1 MIAGNNSH
9 HNIRYGLHF
18 MFSNNDSYT
27 DNIFKENGAGVAVMY
42 SHHVLMLGNTFDLN
56 WGPNAYGILLKE
68 ISDGQIMRNRFIR
81 NTVAILMESSNRIQV
96 SQNTFQGN
104 GWSLRIQASCNENTV
119 FHNNFTGNT
128 FDVATNG
135 TLMLNKFQYNYWDK
149 YEGYDINRDDIGDIP
164 YHPVSLYSMVIEQ
177 NPQALVLLRSFMVS
191 LLDRAEKAIPSLT
204 PEHMMDEKTFNE
216 EDSTMI
222 SIQHVNKKFRKLQA
236 LNDISAT
243 FKKGQVISLIG
254 PNGSGKTTLIKSIL
268 GLVKPDNGTILF
280 DGTPI
285 QDSVAYRRQIGYM
298 PQIGRYPDNMKIG
311 QLFAMIRNLRK
322 DVKEVDE
329 ELYYRFQLDT
339 LLDKTMR
346 SLSGGTRQ
354 KVSAALAFLF
364 NADVLI
370 LDEPTAGLDPVS
382 AEILKEKIIAEKEK
396 GKLILITSHV
406 LSDLE
411 DLTTDVLYLQEGK
424 LVFLKTIGELYLE
437 TGEEKLAKAIAWLMK
452 HGLQKKEF
460 SYIKLAK

>member
-1 MIAGNNSH
+1 MKRNLFLLFLLVCSWAEARTLEVGPQQVITSLRKAVDLAQPGDTILLHKGRYREGNIIINKSIRLIGLNNPVLEGEKKYEILTVSGRGVIIKGIHFRQSGYSSMHDFASINLVDAQYCILENNIIEESYFAIHVANANNCIIRNNRITGIPKTEQTSGNGIHLWKCNDMVVEGNEISGHRDGIYFEFVTHSMIAENNSH

-81 NTVAILMESSNRIQV
+81 NTVAILMESSNRIKV
-96 SQNTFQGN
+96 SQNTFQAN

-204 PEHMMDEKTFNE
+204 PEHMMDEKPL
-216 EDSTMI
+216 MRR
-222 SIQHVNKKFRKLQA
+222 IQL
-236 LNDISAT
+236 
-243 FKKGQVISLIG
+243 
-254 PNGSGKTTLIKSIL
+254 
-268 GLVKPDNGTILF
+268 
-280 DGTPI
+280 
-285 QDSVAYRRQIGYM
+285 
-298 PQIGRYPDNMKIG
+298 
-311 QLFAMIRNLRK
+311 
-322 DVKEVDE
+322 
-329 ELYYRFQLDT
+329 
-339 LLDKTMR
+339 
-346 SLSGGTRQ
+346 
-354 KVSAALAFLF
+354 
-364 NADVLI
+364 
-370 LDEPTAGLDPVS
+370 
-382 AEILKEKIIAEKEK
+382 
-396 GKLILITSHV
+396 
-406 LSDLE
+406 
-411 DLTTDVLYLQEGK
+411 
-424 LVFLKTIGELYLE
+424 
-437 TGEEKLAKAIAWLMK
+437 
-452 HGLQKKEF
+452 
-460 SYIKLAK
+460 